1 MKIAPSAELRNR
13 AWNAMSAT
21 WSTVLS
27 VTCAISLASYVAGMI
42 TGAIP
47 GIGSLLSL
55 VVTVLLSV
63 PTMGLVS
70 GMMGYL
76 RGRFITFDCIQS
88 MFPYWKQVVIFTVWL
103 VLCLM
108 GWMMIGFGISMV
120 GGFVGTLLD
129 GTGTVSMIVALIGI
143 IVMFV
148 LLIRALL
155 DYSVAQ
161 CIFVDNP
168 NGGAR
173 NALRKSKEMMRGY
186 RWHYVKVQFPVYI
199 VMLVIGLITTL
210 LSNVLPTL
218 VVTLISTVLAIAPNV
233 MMRYFEPV
241 MYEEL
246 RRIGR

>member
-27 VTCAISLASYVAGMI
+27 VTCAISLASYVASMI

-55 VVTVLLSV
+55 VVAVLLSV

-70 GMMGYL
+70 GMLGYL

-88 MFPYWKQVVIFTVWL
+88 MFPYWKQVVVFTAWL
-103 VLCLM
+103 VLCIA
-108 GWMMIGFGISMV
+108 GWMMIGFGISLV

-129 GTGTVSMIVALIGI
+129 STGMVSMIVALIGI

-148 LLIRALL
+148 LLIRAALN
-155 DYSVAQ
+155 YSVAQ

-218 VVTLISTVLAIAPNV
+218 VVTLISSILAIAPNV

-246 RRIGR
+246 CRIKR

>member
-76 RGRFITFDCIQS
+76 RGRFITCDCIQS

>member
-27 VTCAISLASYVAGMI
+27 VTCAISLASYVANMI
-42 TGAIP
+42 VGIIP
-47 GIGSLLSL
+47 GIGELLSL
-55 VVTVLLSV
+55 VVAVLLSV
-63 PTMGLVS
+63 PTLGLVS
-70 GMMGYL
+70 GMLGYL

-88 MFPYWKQVVIFTVWL
+88 MFPYWKQTIIFTLWL
-103 VLCLM
+103 MLCLM
-108 GWMMIGFGISMV
+108 GWLMAGV
-120 GGFVGTLLD
+120 GVGAVVGLVGALLD
-129 GTGTVSMIVALIGI
+129 SSGGLSMLSIAVGAVA
-143 IVMFV
+143 MSV
-148 LLIRALL
+148 LLIRAALN
-155 DYSVAQ
+155 YSVAQ
-161 CIFVDNP
+161 CIFVDDP

-210 LSNVLPTL
+210 LSNVLPVL
-218 VVTLISTVLAIAPNV
+218 VVTLISSILAIAPNV
-233 MMRYFEPV
+233 MMRYFEPI

-246 RRIGR
+246 RRIQ